1 MLETA
6 AAAHCLALVET
17 TIFHESDDAFH
28 EHIAWDVVGPLM
40 VGVGVGVVS
49 YGIRRFFEWL
59 GLRRRR
65 RRLAEAERMAVRR
78 AVLYM
83 LEQRADAG
91 DREAKEI
98 LDDLRKEK
106 LEWR

>member
-1 MLETA
+1 MLGTVAEGQ
-6 AAAHCLALVET
+6 CLALVET
-17 TIFHESDDAFH
+17 AIFHESDDVFH

-65 RRLAEAERMAVRR
+65 RRLADVERMAVRR

-83 LEQRADAG
+83 LEKQAESG
-91 DREAKEI
+91 DREAREI
-98 LDDLRKEK
+98 LDDIRKEAQ
-106 LEWR
+106 EWR

>member
-1 MLETA
+1 MLGTV

-17 TIFHESDDAFH
+17 TVFHESDDVFH

-40 VGVGVGVVS
+40 VGVSVGVVS

-65 RRLAEAERMAVRR
+65 RRLAEAERAAIRH

-83 LEQRADAG
+83 LEQQAETG

-98 LDDLRKEK
+98 LEDIRKEEA
-106 LEWR
+106 EWR

>member
-1 MLETA
+1 ML
-6 AAAHCLALVET
+6 CLALVET
-17 TIFHESDDAFH
+17 TIFHESDDVFR

-65 RRLAEAERMAVRR
+65 RRLAVAERVAVRR

-83 LEQRADAG
+83 LEKQAEKG
-91 DREAKEI
+91 DREAREI
-98 LDDLRKEK
+98 LDDIRKEDK
-106 LEWR
+106 EWR

>member
-1 MLETA
+1 MAGPVA
-6 AAAHCLALVET
+6 AGQCLALVET
-17 TIFHESDDAFH
+17 TIFHESDDVFH

-65 RRLAEAERMAVRR
+65 RRLADVERMAVRR

-83 LEQRADAG
+83 LEKQAETG

-98 LDDLRKEK
+98 LEDIRKEEA
-106 LEWR
+106 EWR